1 MSIKMLKR
9 FSDRIGVDLEA
20 EIIFNN
26 TSYEVKIEN
35 VSENG
40 ILIRAFPE
48 DDSVDFHPGTIFKLK
63 QELPSGEE
71 VSMDC
76 KVVWSEKDALDGV
89 TNNLGLQILEIPP
102 QYDEF
107 VKTLYMS
114 HMGTF

>member
-1 MSIKMLKR
+1 MLKR
-9 FSDRIGVDLEA
+9 FSDRMEIDLEA

-40 ILIRAFPE
+40 VLIRTFPE
-48 DDSVDFHPGTIFKLK
+48 HDSIDFHPGTIFKLK
-63 QELPSGEE
+63 PGLPFGEE
-71 VSMDC
+71 ISIDC
-76 KVVWSEKDALDGV
+76 KVVWSEKDALDDV
-89 TNNLGLQILEIPP
+89 TNNLGLEILEIPP